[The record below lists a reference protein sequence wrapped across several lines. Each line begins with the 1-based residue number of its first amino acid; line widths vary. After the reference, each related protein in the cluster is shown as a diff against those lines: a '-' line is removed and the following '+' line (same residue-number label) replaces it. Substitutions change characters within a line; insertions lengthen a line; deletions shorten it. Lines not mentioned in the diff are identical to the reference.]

1 MLSGYINGYLKNRGQ
16 LDIVATQ
23 PALKKASGFQTSTS
37 FGTGSP
43 IQDGEESTT
52 ASRNQRLMLNIVKG
66 AQQLETDQIS
76 KLDE

>member
-23 PALKKASGFQTSTS
+23 PSLKKASGFQTNTS
-37 FGTGSP
+37 FGTRSP